1 MGTIRQFFTRLG
13 LASERRATGARVPVF
28 VDARLELDEVV
39 LHGTARDIGLGGVFF
54 ETSAPIAPGV
64 RGALA
69 RAGSRD
75 LVPVRVSWQKRAG
88 EEGPGGLGLEF
99 ESNQTLRR

>member
-1 MGTIRQFFTRLG
+1 MGPIRRFFTRLG
-13 LASERRATGARVPVF
+13 VLGERRETGARVPVF
-28 VDARLELDEVV
+28 VDARLELDEIV

-69 RAGSRD
+69 RQGSRD
-75 LVPVRVSWQKRAG
+75 LVPVRVSWFRPGSADL
-88 EEGPGGLGLEF
+88 PGGLGLEF
-99 ESNQTLRR
+99 ESNHRS

>member
-1 MGTIRQFFTRLG
+1 MGTMRNLLTRFG

-28 VDARLELDEVV
+28 VDARLELDEIV

-64 RGALA
+64 RGSLA

-75 LVPVRVSWQKRAG
+75 LVAVRVTWQKASG
-88 EEGPGGLGLEF
+88 TDGPGGLGLEF
-99 ESNQTLRR
+99 ESNHRR